1 MFKVLILIVGM
12 IQAAAAEDEYGPDP
26 VYIDPYEY
34 GCSGESEEPEPE
46 TKIEV
51 RYVP

>member
-1 MFKVLILIVGM
+1 MFKVIILIFVLL
-12 IQAAAAEDEYGPDP
+12 QPAAAEDDYGPDP

-34 GCSGESEEPEPE
+34 GCGGDNEPEPE